1 MVPIPIEIVNI
12 ILDYVADLNNAIVI
26 TQYHLITNKEYY
38 KINFKSESLWKIK
51 ATLIM
56 KRQYPSCFS
65 NDNGYTKENIALY
78 KYGIPHYIKELKVNE
93 DYINKRLISIFRP
106 FLS

>member
-1 MVPIPIEIVNI
+1 
-12 ILDYVADLNNAIVI
+12 
-26 TQYHLITNKEYY
+26 
-38 KINFKSESLWKIK
+38 
-51 ATLIM
+51 M